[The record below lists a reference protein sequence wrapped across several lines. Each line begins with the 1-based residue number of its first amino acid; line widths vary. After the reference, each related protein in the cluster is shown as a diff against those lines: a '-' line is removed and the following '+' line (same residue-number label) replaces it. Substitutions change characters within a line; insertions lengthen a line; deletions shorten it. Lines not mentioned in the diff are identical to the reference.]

1 MFNARRNPLLS
12 WFDHQPPP
20 KPPGPRLPTSTLC
33 GVELISLKKVATEGR
48 ALVIAANKS
57 DISGVSPGEYA
68 KGVIEQVEALMP
80 DVRAPPVLSVCALDG
95 ESVEP
100 PW

>member
-1 MFNARRNPLLS
+1 M
-12 WFDHQPPP
+12 
-20 KPPGPRLPTSTLC
+20 
-33 GVELISLKKVATEGR
+33 V
-48 ALVIAANKS
+48 AANKS

-95 ESVEP
+95 EYLRRVVSVLGGVGFRRVLRVTKRQKSRAYIAFSACSGVIGMSVFLRD
-100 PW
+100 